1 LREVR
6 EEPSVQT
13 AVDAAYLRWPRAD
26 EAWQT
31 VVWAIARDP
40 FGAGPPLTESGMT
53 RLVVF
58 DGARSIGMP
67 SVRAVYVVEPAT
79 VIVREV
85 LFQEAVHLYAGNA

>member
-1 LREVR
+1 
-6 EEPSVQT
+6 
-13 AVDAAYLRWPRAD
+13 VDAAYRRWPRAD
-26 EAWQT
+26 EAWQA

-85 LFQEAVHLYAGNA
+85 LFQEAVRGQRLTAIWTLCQVC